1 MGLFSAISKAM
12 QAAQE
17 KAESEAAPLI
27 QLIEERDL
35 SGGADALCRRLGSLS
50 FTARGVAMQAYR
62 RKIRFSNTKYFDKQN
77 IRLKAEDVGEKNL
90 YGLYYDYD
98 SSFEHGLWGAIRES
112 SLLKCNN
119 PAHKYHCVPDV
130 EDETRLKTVLP
141 DCIMI
146 MNKTISFLDEI
157 YGIPEQLLNE
167 VIDFEIKPIAG

>member
-1 MGLFSAISKAM
+1 MVGLLTLFTMKMS
-12 QAAQE
+12 
-17 KAESEAAPLI
+17 
-27 QLIEERDL
+27 
-35 SGGADALCRRLGSLS
+35 SLL
-50 FTARGVAMQAYR
+50 FITVR
-62 RKIRFSNTKYFDKQN
+62 
-77 IRLKAEDVGEKNL
+77 
-90 YGLYYDYD
+90 
-98 SSFEHGLWGAIRES
+98 LWGAIRES

-167 VIDFEIKPIAG
+167 VINFEIKPIAG